1 MGREVSHRRLLTE
14 LGLSASA
21 EEAYINL
28 LLHNDFHPSESVLNE
43 LEDCE
48 LIHSGPSGVTA
59 LSAASR
65 LNDELA
71 ALVQRTDSLRQAIRA
86 IESIEGHDDSTCCTT
101 SVSTYEIGIWYESL
115 IKNAKHTLFYTDH
128 IPFFHSASIPK
139 HYLERLQ
146 EQVVSRT
153 IYEAGSLTSAKKLD
167 DILWCVDQGEQA
179 RVAARCPFR
188 MLIADSAEALI
199 FVQDPDDSIYGIR
212 IRAPHLV
219 EVLIL
224 VFETFWES
232 GFPITPRISSLG
244 TAPVLDPEVI
254 EVLHLLSTGLT
265 DEAIARRLG
274 ISQRTVS
281 RRISSAL
288 AYFRVDTRFQ
298 LGLKVADLVG

>member
-1 MGREVSHRRLLTE
+1 MGREVSPRRLLTE
-14 LGLSASA
+14 LGLSPSA

-28 LLHNDFHPSESVLNE
+28 LHHKDFHPSESVLNE
-43 LEDCE
+43 LEE
-48 LIHSGPSGVTA
+48 RNLVRSGPSGVTT

-65 LNDELA
+65 LNDKLA
-71 ALVQRTDSLRQAIRA
+71 ALLQRTDSLRHAIRA
-86 IESIEGHDDSTCCTT
+86 IESIEGHEDSTCCTT
-101 SVSTYEIGIWYESL
+101 SVSTYEIGIWYENL

-128 IPFFHSASIPK
+128 IPFFHSAPVPK
-139 HYLERLQ
+139 HYFERLQ

-153 IYEAGSLTSAKKLD
+153 IYEAGSLTSAKKLED
-167 DILWCVDQGEQA
+167 VLRCVEQGEQA
-179 RVAARCPFR
+179 RVAASCPFR
-188 MLIADSAEALI
+188 MLIADSADALI
-199 FVQDPDDSIYGIR
+199 FIQDPDDSIYGLR
-212 IRAPHLV
+212 IRAPYLI

-232 GFPITPRISSLG
+232 GFPITPRISSVG
-244 TAPVLDPEVI
+244 TDPVLDPEVI
-254 EVLHLLSTGLT
+254 EVLRMLSTGLT

-298 LGLKVADLVG
+298 LGLKVAGLVG